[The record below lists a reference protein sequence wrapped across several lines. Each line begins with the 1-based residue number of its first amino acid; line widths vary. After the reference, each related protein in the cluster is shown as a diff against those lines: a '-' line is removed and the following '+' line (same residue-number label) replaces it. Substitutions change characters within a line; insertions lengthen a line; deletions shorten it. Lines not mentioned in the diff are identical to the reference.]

1 MKSQTRNKR
10 LDKLEVVVGE
20 VLYTLEIPY
29 RRWYGG
35 IQTKRFDIWVKDNS
49 LCIGQCNKSFINK
62 KIEWCLSDKP
72 VPIETIRE
80 WLKSIIPILYPTN
93 KNSSEL
99 SNILKLAERIEK
111 QTNEY
116 YKLCEKNKLT
126 TKFASDVLMLHI
138 QKGMKNTYLDKTKKE
153 KK

>member
-1 MKSQTRNKR
+1 MKSNAIQ
-10 LDKLEVVVGE
+10 LSKLNVAVDE
-20 VLYTLEIPY
+20 VLNELAIPFKV
-29 RRWYGG
+29 GFG
-35 IQTKRFDIWVKDNS
+35 IIRTKRFDIWVNDNS
-49 LCIGQCNKSFINK
+49 LCIGQSNESFINK
-62 KIEWCLSDKP
+62 KIEWYVSGKP